1 MYRELAFQ
9 IWSKFSLYCFCCC
22 LREMFGDS
30 WTKILQ
36 YLRCQIEVTYICSIG
51 IFSDMEA
58 LELQVVSVS
67 SNEFLSYFDFAAT
80 LFLFVKLF
88 CLYLLWTL
96 QVSQN
101 VWNTFSLWMNHECH
115 TLSVCVG
122 YYSFPLIFQWT
133 ISLISVWL
141 SHKFSVIASEKYT
154 PLCFLLD
161 HSLPLRCVDR
171 HQFSLHFLSGTAPL
185 FLVWISQKY
194 LVKFLDFFWL
204 NTQLCFCLCL
214 MLLFSNILPN
224 AINECIKVLQPWTHF
239 LLYSQNSVGV
249 FWPSF
254 EFLLKQDVF
263 CVICFKLATLY

>member
-1 MYRELAFQ
+1 MFTRNLFWYGSLGAPVSICKFQ
-9 IWSKFSLYCFCCC
+9 WIS
-22 LREMFGDS
+22 
-30 WTKILQ
+30 
-36 YLRCQIEVTYICSIG
+36 
-51 IFSDMEA
+51 
-58 LELQVVSVS
+58 
-67 SNEFLSYFDFAAT
+67 
-80 LFLFVKLF
+80 FLFRLCRNIVSF
-88 CLYLLWTL
+88 CEIVLLVL
-96 QVSQN
+96 AVNIAS
-101 VWNTFSLWMNHECH
+101 VAECLKHFFSFFWMSHECH

-194 LVKFLDFFWL
+194 LVKFLAFFWL